1 MTKLIAQVF
10 KSAGVNG
17 KVSKDTK
24 NPRFKV
30 VQNKLTL
37 EGAVKRNRYVMEIK
51 DNTGKV
57 IDNVSVA
64 IQNGNDVV
72 NRLNESI
79 ETLKLLSTAY
89 DNKKLV
95 EEDEEF
101 DNITV
106 DEEDDEDVASSLE
119 DGLQMLYDAILD
131 VGEQAEA
138 LTDLADDSDAEQQNT
153 IIGLA
158 GELYACAID
167 VQEYIDDLVEEAQEE
182 IDDVD
187 ESLNRKK
194 MPKVDVEKAV
204 QFLSIT
210 ENVLMKNPGMKD
222 ISRAIKDIKAELIIR
237 GR

>member
-30 VQNKLTL
+30 VNNLLTL
-37 EGAVKRNRYVMEIK
+37 EGAVRRNRYIMEIK

-72 NRLNESI
+72 NRLNESL

-101 DNITV
+101 DNITI
-106 DEEDDEDVASSLE
+106 DDDDEDGVDTASSLE
-119 DGLQMLYDAILD
+119 DGLQMLYDAILE
-131 VGEQAEA
+131 VGEQAES

-158 GELYACAID
+158 GELYSCAID
-167 VQEYIDDLVEEAQEE
+167 VQEYIDDLVEEEAE
-182 IDDVD
+182 DVD
-187 ESLNRKK
+187 ESIDRRKVSK
-194 MPKVDVEKAV
+194 DDVDKAI

-210 ENVLMKNPGMKD
+210 EHVLRKNPSMRD
-222 ISRAIKDIKAELIIR
+222 INKAIKDIRSELIVR